1 MKVRLEVDGK
11 VLEYERRPMRT
22 ERFRALC
29 RLGMA
34 SILGAVFLTALKM
47 VGVPALIAAGVL
59 VFFYGIYRAIEN
71 A

>member
-11 VLEYERRPMRT
+11 VFEYERHPMM
-22 ERFRALC
+22 ENRFRALC
-29 RLGMA
+29 RLGLTA
-34 SILGAVFLTALKM
+34 ILGAVLIAALKI